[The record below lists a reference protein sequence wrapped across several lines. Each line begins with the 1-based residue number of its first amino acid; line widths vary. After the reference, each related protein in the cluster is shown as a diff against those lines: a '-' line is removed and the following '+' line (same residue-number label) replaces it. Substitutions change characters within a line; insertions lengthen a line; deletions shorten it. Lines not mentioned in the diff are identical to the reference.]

1 MSNIFTILRMLS
13 TLRRLR
19 PQEKWTREQI
29 EIHQSRRLAALRAYA
44 YQHSPF
50 YQQFHAGQYDKPLR
64 ELPILTKKEMMG
76 AFDGFVTDRRIRL
89 AEVQQRLSQP
99 ADDLYLNRYLVNAT
113 SGSTGSP
120 GIFLFNLQEWA
131 AVLASFTR
139 AYEFA
144 GIHIDLA
151 HHRKVAIVS
160 SVTPFHMSYLV
171 GSSLRSPWVS
181 SLRLSAIEPV
191 SKIVSQLNDWL
202 PDTLV
207 AYASMARVLAVE
219 QIAGRL
225 QIQPQRIFTS
235 SEVLTEET
243 RRLVELAWG
252 KVLFNQYGA
261 TETGDIASECERHL
275 GMHLFEDLLI
285 VENVDSDNQPVPI
298 GSYGEKLLVTVL
310 FNRTQPLIRYQL
322 SDSIRLSD
330 RLCECGR
337 TLRLVDGIQGRQEDV
352 LHFPDESGK
361 LVSVHPNVFHEV
373 MDTISASG
381 WQVIQEDTNGVRLL
395 ISGAPRDPSVATQI
409 EAALHHTLSEMG
421 VDLPSIR
428 VEWVEA
434 IPRTANGKALLVV
447 SNKVPRL

>member
-1 MSNIFTILRMLS
+1 MLS
-13 TLRRLR
+13 ALWQLRL
-19 PQEKWTREQI
+19 QEKWTREQI
-29 EIHQSRRLAALRAYA
+29 EVHQSRRLTALRAYA

-50 YQQFHAGQYDKPLR
+50 YQRFHAGRYDKPLS
-64 ELPILTKKEMMG
+64 ELPVLTKQEMMG
-76 AFDGFVTDRRIRL
+76 AFDEFVTDHHIRHY
-89 AEVQQRLSQP
+89 EIQQRL
-99 ADDLYLNRYLVNAT
+99 AKRTDDLYLNRYLVNAT

-120 GIFLFNLQEWA
+120 GLFLFNLQEWA
-131 AVLASFTR
+131 RVLASFTR

-151 HHRKVAIVS
+151 HHRKLAIVS

-191 SKIVSQLNDWL
+191 PKIVSQLNDWQ

-219 QIAGRL
+219 QITGRL
-225 QIQPQRIFTS
+225 HIQPQKIFTS

-243 RRLVELAWG
+243 RRLIITAWG
-252 KVLFNQYGA
+252 EILFNQYGA
-261 TETGDIASECERHL
+261 TETGDIAAECEQHQ
-275 GMHLFEDLLI
+275 GMHLFEYLLI
-285 VENVDSDNQPVPI
+285 VENVDKDNLPVPT

-330 RLCECGR
+330 KLCECGR
-337 TLRLVDGIQGRQEDV
+337 KFHLIDGIQGRQEDV
-352 LHFPDESGK
+352 LHFSDTNGK
-361 LVSVHPNVFHEV
+361 VVLVHPNVFHQV

-381 WQVIQEDTNGVRLL
+381 WQVVQDETNGIRLL
-395 ISGAPRDPSVATQI
+395 ICGTVPDSTAATQI
-409 EAALHHTLSEMG
+409 QDALRHTLGDLGINVSSIQVER
-421 VDLPSIR
+421 VDS
-428 VEWVEA
+428 
-434 IPRTANGKALLVV
+434 IPRTSNGKSPLIV
-447 SNKVPRL
+447 SKNTRRP

>member
-1 MSNIFTILRMLS
+1 MLAA
-13 TLRRLR
+13 LRRSRL
-19 PQEKWTREQI
+19 QEKWTREEI
-29 EIHQSRRLAALRAYA
+29 ETYQSRQLAVIRAYA

-50 YQQFHAGQYDKPLR
+50 YQRFHAGQYDKPLS
-64 ELPILTKKEMMG
+64 ELPILTKQEMMG
-76 AFDGFVTDRRIRL
+76 AFDEFVTDRRIRL

-99 ADDLYLNRYLVNAT
+99 KDGFYLNRYLINAT

-131 AVLASFTR
+131 VVLASFTR

-191 SKIVSQLNDWL
+191 SKIVSQLNDWQ

-225 QIQPQRIFTS
+225 QIQPQRVFTS

-252 KVLFNQYGA
+252 KILFNQYGA

-285 VENVDSDNQPVPI
+285 VENVDTDNQPVPI

-352 LHFPDESGK
+352 LDFSDADGNV
-361 LVSVHPNVFHEV
+361 VSVHPNVFHQV
-373 MDTISASG
+373 MDTVSATG
-381 WQVIQEDTNGVRLL
+381 WQVIQDETNGIQLS
-395 ISGAPRDPSVATQI
+395 ISGASPNSIVATQLQD
-409 EAALHHTLSEMG
+409 ALRRAFGDLG
-421 VDLPSIR
+421 VSVPSIQ
-428 VEWVEA
+428 VEWVDS
-434 IPRTANGKALLVV
+434 IQRTSNGKAPLIV
-447 SNKVPRL
+447 SKRNRRI